1 MKKLDNNTFLEWAAS
16 KGIFLERRYSPP
28 QTLEFKDSW
37 SLHLPLPT
45 DARKLRNLI
54 TGCLEQL
61 PDDDVYLWKRG
72 GKWYAEKSMSERL
85 YFREG
90 VGNLLSGIGLDDG
103 DYTLCFASAEKALLA
118 VMLYLFVSIAW
129 KVPDDLFVVS
139 GQADVVFYF
148 DHDDYLHISCPD
160 PTTSKRLEDWLRQI
174 LDPEALLKL
183 THRRDERIF

>member
-1 MKKLDNNTFLEWAAS
+1 MKKLDNNTFLEWAAT
-16 KGIFLERRYSPP
+16 KGIFLDRRYRPP
-28 QTLEFKDSW
+28 QTLGFNDSW

-45 DARKLRNLI
+45 DSRRLRNLI

-61 PDDDVYLWKRG
+61 PDDEVYVWKRG

-103 DYTLCFASAEKALLA
+103 DYTLCFAPAEKALLA
-118 VMLYLFVSIAW
+118 VILYLLVSIAW

-139 GQADVVFYF
+139 GHADMVFYF
-148 DHDDYLHISCPD
+148 DHDDYLHISCPNS
-160 PTTSKRLEDWLRQI
+160 TTSKRLEDWLRQI

-183 THRRDERIF
+183 THRRDERIL